1 MLNLVLAATSFA
13 AIHLLVSGT
22 RVRDTLVLRIGAP
35 AYLGLFSL
43 VSAGV
48 LAWLIVAYAKVR
60 VPEVTPLVEWRWIAV
75 VCVFVAFVFA
85 TLGLMTRSPT
95 AVGGETL
102 LADGQ
107 GPTGIHRITR
117 HPFLWG
123 VALWSVTHMVF
134 NAGLPHLL
142 FFGAFAVVALAG
154 TVSID
159 QKRARIHGDSWQ
171 RYAAVT
177 SNVPFLAV
185 AQGRNKI
192 AWGELGVVKLLVAVG
207 LFALIAA
214 LHARMF
220 GVTPF

>member
-1 MLNLVLAATSFA
+1 MLNLVLAAACFA

-22 RVRDTLVLRIGAP
+22 GVRDTLVLRMGAP

-43 VSAGV
+43 LSAGV
-48 LAWLIVAYAKVR
+48 LAWLIVAYARIR
-60 VPEVTPLVEWRWIAV
+60 VPEVTPLVEWRWVAV
-75 VCVFVAFVFA
+75 ICVFVAFVFA

-102 LADGQ
+102 LAEGQ

-142 FFGAFAVVALAG
+142 FFGTFAVVALAG

-159 QKRARIHGDSWQ
+159 QKRARIHGDSWL
-171 RYAAVT
+171 RYTAVT

-185 AQGRNKI
+185 AQGRNKV
-192 AWGELGVVKLLVAVG
+192 AWGEMGAVKLLLAAIV
-207 LFALIAA
+207 FAAMAA

-220 GVTPF
+220 GVQPF